1 MNNNFSV
8 HSIAGFCNEKAIWKM
23 IVDLTSDMLAEQ
35 LKTWIVIN
43 PGIVLIDGEN
53 FRIDSNIPV
62 ADTVEFYPPEGIE
75 KYGEEGFVWSLGA
88 LVCYAS
94 SGHYVFGG
102 RGGSYQHDHPNVE
115 LPTLL
120 KEHTALT
127 AIVKGCLC
135 YSSSQRMKLRELH
148 DLAIKG
154 LASCNQTNRVKR
166 LKEPGES
173 RLLKY
178 SDDVWTEIMD
188 N

>member
-1 MNNNFSV
+1 MNNKLSV

-23 IVDLTSDMLAEQ
+23 VADLSSNVLAEQ

-43 PGIVLIDGEN
+43 PGIVLVDGEN
-53 FRIDSNIPV
+53 FRIDANIHE
-62 ADTVEFYPPEGIE
+62 ADIVEFYPPEGTE
-75 KYGEEGFVWSLGA
+75 NYGEEGYVWSLGA

-102 RGGSYQHDHPNVE
+102 QGGSYQHDHPNVE
-115 LPTLL
+115 LPTLR

-178 SDDVWTEIMD
+178 SDDVWPEIMD

>member
-1 MNNNFSV
+1 
-8 HSIAGFCNEKAIWKM
+8 M

-43 PGIVLIDGEN
+43 PGIVLIDEEN

-115 LPTLL
+115 LPTLR

-178 SDDVWTEIMD
+178 SDDVWPEIMD

>member
-1 MNNNFSV
+1 
-8 HSIAGFCNEKAIWKM
+8 M

-102 RGGSYQHDHPNVE
+102 RGGSYQHNHPNVE
-115 LPTLL
+115 LPTLR

-154 LASCNQTNRVKR
+154 LASCDQTNRVKR

-178 SDDVWTEIMD
+178 SDDVWPEIMD

>member
-75 KYGEEGFVWSLGA
+75 KYGEEGFGWSLGA

-115 LPTLL
+115 LPTLR

-178 SDDVWTEIMD
+178 SDDVWPEIMD

>member
-1 MNNNFSV
+1 
-8 HSIAGFCNEKAIWKM
+8 M

-115 LPTLL
+115 LPTLR

-178 SDDVWTEIMD
+178 SDDVWPEIMD

>member
-115 LPTLL
+115 LPTLR

-135 YSSSQRMKLRELH
+135 YLSSQRMKLRELH

-178 SDDVWTEIMD
+178 SDDVWPEIMD